1 VCKHGAERNLGRYLQ
16 SREGSPTLSGTRHK
30 TWARE
35 IPSKCC
41 KTWAGEIL
49 SGTRH
54 KTWAREIQP
63 KILLRF
69 GACNMDLGFACPEEE
84 SKGDRKARVV
94 SEADT

>member
-1 VCKHGAERNLGRYLQ
+1 MCKHGAERNLGRYLQ

-35 IPSKCC
+35 I
-41 KTWAGEIL
+41 
-49 SGTRH
+49 
-54 KTWAREIQP
+54 QP

-69 GACNMDLGFACPEEE
+69 GACNMDLGLACPEEE